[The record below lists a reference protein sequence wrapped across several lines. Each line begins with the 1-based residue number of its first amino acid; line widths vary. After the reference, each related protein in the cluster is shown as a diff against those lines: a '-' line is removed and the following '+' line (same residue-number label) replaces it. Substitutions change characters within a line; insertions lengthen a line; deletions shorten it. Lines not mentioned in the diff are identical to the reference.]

1 VIAVKMASN
10 CYSCILDRAKFECD
24 ILFSD
29 DDSKKEAME
38 ELLDFMVQHKGM
50 VPSVVGTE
58 REEIMKRRSRNPDP
72 YREMKVESNR
82 VARALIPLAKKF
94 YDESE
99 DRLEALIRIAAA
111 ANSMEWGVKGHD
123 FDVDSFEDVF
133 FDTLNENF
141 DGDLEEAR
149 RRIDRFEK
157 ILYLTDNAG
166 EIVFDLFVIE
176 KLEEMGKRVVIAPK
190 TAPILNDV
198 TADELRS
205 MTTLA
210 IEPTGPVIGLSLENA
225 RPELLRLLQDDDWLV
240 IAKGMGNF
248 ETMTEFDDMLTGRLI
263 YVMRA
268 KCEPVSMK
276 VGVSQG
282 SLVVRAV

>member
-1 VIAVKMASN
+1 MKMASN

-24 ILFSD
+24 MLFSE
-29 DDSKKEAME
+29 DDSKREAME
-38 ELLDFMVQHKGM
+38 ELLDFMAQHKGM

-58 REEIMKRRSRNPDP
+58 REEIMKRRSKNPDP
-72 YREMKVESNR
+72 YLEMKAESNR
-82 VARALIPLAKKF
+82 VATDLLPLTRRFYEEAEDKF
-94 YDESE
+94 
-99 DRLEALIRIAAA
+99 EALIRIAAA

-133 FDTLNENF
+133 LDTLKENF
-141 DGDLEEAR
+141 DGDLVEAR
-149 RRIDRFEK
+149 RRINRFENV
-157 ILYLTDNAG
+157 LYLTDNAG

-176 KLEEMGKRVVIAPK
+176 KLEEMGKRVVIGPK

-198 TADELRS
+198 TADELKY
-205 MTTLA
+205 MTSLP
-210 IEPTGPVIGLSLENA
+210 IEPTGPVIGLSLENV
-225 RPELLRLLQDDDWLV
+225 RPELLELLMNNDWLV

-248 ETMTEFDDMLTGRLI
+248 EMMTEFDDILEGRLI

-268 KCEPVSMK
+268 KCEPVSLK
-276 VGVSQG
+276 VGVTQG

>member
-1 VIAVKMASN
+1 MAVKMASN
-10 CYSCILDRAKFECD
+10 CYSCIMDRAKFECD

-29 DDSKKEAME
+29 DDSKREAME
-38 ELLDFMVQHKGM
+38 ELLDFMALHKGE
-50 VPSVVGTE
+50 VPSVVGNE
-58 REEIMKRRSRNPDP
+58 REEIMKRRSGNPDP
-72 YREMKVESNR
+72 YREMKAESNR
-82 VARALIPLAKKF
+82 VARALLPIAKKF

-99 DRLEALIRIAAA
+99 DKLEGLIRIAAA

-149 RRIDRFEK
+149 RRIERFEK

-166 EIVFDLFVIE
+166 EVVFDLFVIE
-176 KLEEMGKRVVIAPK
+176 KLEEMGKSVVIGPK

-198 TADELRS
+198 TSDELDA
-205 MTTLA
+205 MTSLA
-210 IEPTGPVIGLSLENA
+210 IEPTGPVIGLSLDKV
-225 RPELLRLLQDDDWLV
+225 RPELLDLLKDDDWLI

-282 SLVVRAV
+282 TLVVRAV

>member
-1 VIAVKMASN
+1 MAVKMASN
-10 CYSCILDRAKFECD
+10 CYSCIMDRAKFECD

-29 DDSKKEAME
+29 DDSKREAME
-38 ELLDFMVQHKGM
+38 ELLDFMALHKGE
-50 VPSVVGTE
+50 VPSVVGNE
-58 REEIMKRRSRNPDP
+58 REEIMKRRSGNPDP
-72 YREMKVESNR
+72 YREMKAESNR
-82 VARALIPLAKKF
+82 VARALLPIAKKF

-99 DRLEALIRIAAA
+99 DKLEALIRIAAA

-149 RRIDRFEK
+149 RRIERFEK

-166 EIVFDLFVIE
+166 EVVFDLFVIE
-176 KLEEMGKRVVIAPK
+176 KLEEMGKSVVIGPK

-198 TADELRS
+198 TSDELEA
-205 MTTLA
+205 MTSLA
-210 IEPTGPVIGLSLENA
+210 IEPTGPVIGLSLEKV
-225 RPELLRLLQDDDWLV
+225 RPELLDLLKDDDWLV

-248 ETMTEFDDMLTGRLI
+248 ETMTEFDDMLAGRLI

-282 SLVVRAV
+282 TLVVRAV

>member
-1 VIAVKMASN
+1 VKMASN

-24 ILFSD
+24 MLFSD
-29 DDSKKEAME
+29 DDSKREAME
-38 ELLDFMVQHKGM
+38 ELLDFMALHKGM

-58 REEIMKRRSRNPDP
+58 RERIMKRWSKNPDP
-72 YREMKVESNR
+72 YREMKAESNR
-82 VARALIPLAKKF
+82 VATDLLPLTRRF
-94 YDESE
+94 YEEAE
-99 DRLEALIRIAAA
+99 DKLEALIRIAAA

-133 FDTLNENF
+133 LDTLKEKF
-141 DGDLEEAR
+141 DGDLEVAR
-149 RRIDRFEK
+149 RRINRFGK

-166 EIVFDLFVIE
+166 EIVFDLFVIK
-176 KLEEMGKRVVIAPK
+176 KLEEMGKRVVIGPK

-198 TADELRS
+198 TADELKS
-205 MTTLA
+205 MTDLP

-225 RPELLRLLQDDDWLV
+225 RPELLDLLMNESFLV

-248 ETMTEFDDMLTGRLI
+248 ETMTEFDALLEGRLI

-268 KCEPVSMK
+268 KCEPVSLK
-276 VGVSQG
+276 VGVTQG
-282 SLVVRAV
+282 TLVVRAV

>member
-1 VIAVKMASN
+1 MKMAAS

-24 ILFSD
+24 ILFPD
-29 DDSKKEAME
+29 DDSKKGAME
-38 ELLDFMVQHKGM
+38 ELVDFMALHKGM

-58 REEIMKRRSRNPDP
+58 REEIMKRRSKNPDP
-72 YREMKVESNR
+72 YLEMKAESNR
-82 VARALIPLAKKF
+82 VATALLPLAKKF

-99 DRLEALIRIAAA
+99 DKLEALIRIAAA

-133 FDTLNENF
+133 FDTLNEKF

-149 RRIDRFEK
+149 RRINRFEK

-166 EIVFDLFVIE
+166 EVVFDLFVIE
-176 KLEEMGKRVVIAPK
+176 RLLEMGKRVVICPK
-190 TAPILNDV
+190 TVPILNDV
-198 TADELRS
+198 TADELRP
-205 MTTLA
+205 MTPLPM
-210 IEPTGPVIGLSLENA
+210 EPSGPVIGLSLENV
-225 RPELLRLLQDDDWLV
+225 RPELLRLLRDESYLV

-248 ETMTEFDDMLTGRLI
+248 ETMTEFDEFLSGRLI

-268 KCEPVSMK
+268 KCEPVSMT
-276 VGVSQG
+276 VGVPQG
-282 SLVVRAV
+282 TLVVRAV

>member
-1 VIAVKMASN
+1 MKMASN
-10 CYSCILDRAKFECD
+10 CYSCILDRAKFEAD
-24 ILFSD
+24 LLFSD
-29 DDSKKEAME
+29 DVEKMEAME
-38 ELLDFMVQHKGM
+38 ELLEFMVCHKRE

-58 REEIMKRRSRNPDP
+58 RERIMKRRSQNPDP
-72 YREMKVESNR
+72 YREMKAESNL
-82 VARALIPLAKKF
+82 VASKLLPLTERF
-94 YDESE
+94 YQESE
-99 DRLEALIRIAAA
+99 DKLEALIRIAAA

-123 FDVDSFEDVF
+123 FDVNSFEEVF

-149 RRIDRFEK
+149 RRIERFEK

-166 EIVFDLFVIE
+166 EVVFDLFVID
-176 KLEEMGKRVVIAPK
+176 KLEEMEKQVVIGPK

-198 TADELRS
+198 TAAELEP
-205 MTTLA
+205 MTALP
-210 IEPTGPVIGLSLENA
+210 IEPTGPVIGLSLENV
-225 RPELLRLLQDDDWLV
+225 RPELLDIIKDESVLV

-248 ETMTEFDDMLTGRLI
+248 ETMTEFDDMLAGRLI

-268 KCEPVSMK
+268 KCEPVSMR
-276 VGVSQG
+276 VGVPQG

>member
-1 VIAVKMASN
+1 MKMASN

-29 DDSKKEAME
+29 DDSKRVAME
-38 ELLDFMVQHKGM
+38 ELIDFMALHKGS

-58 REEIMKRRSRNPDP
+58 RERIMKRRSKNPDP
-72 YREMKVESNR
+72 YREMKAESNR
-82 VARALIPLAKKF
+82 VAADLLSLARRF
-94 YDESE
+94 YDESK
-99 DRLEALIRIAAA
+99 DKLEALIRIAAA

-133 FDTLNENF
+133 LDTLNEKF
-141 DGDLEEAR
+141 DGDLEETR
-149 RRIDRFEK
+149 RRIDRSEK
-157 ILYLTDNAG
+157 VLYLTDNAG

-176 KLEEMGKRVVIAPK
+176 KLEKMGKLVIIGPK
-190 TAPILNDV
+190 TEPILNDV
-198 TADELRS
+198 TAEELGS

-210 IEPTGPVIGLSLENA
+210 IEPSGPVIGLSLEEA
-225 RPELLRLLQDDDWLV
+225 RSELLDLLMDESFLI

-248 ETMTEFDDMLTGRLI
+248 ETMTEFDDLLEGRLI

-276 VGVSQG
+276 VGVPRG
-282 SLVVRAV
+282 TLVVRAV

>member
-1 VIAVKMASN
+1 MKMASN

-29 DDSKKEAME
+29 DDSKKGAME
-38 ELLDFMVQHKGM
+38 ELVDFMALHKGV
-50 VPSVVGTE
+50 VPSVVGNE
-58 REEIMKRRSRNPDP
+58 REEIMKRRSKNPDP
-72 YREMKVESNR
+72 YREMKAESNR
-82 VARALIPLAKKF
+82 VATALLPLAKRF

-99 DRLEALIRIAAA
+99 DKLEALIRIAAA

-133 FDTLNENF
+133 FDTLNEKF

-149 RRIDRFEK
+149 RRINRFEK

-166 EIVFDLFVIE
+166 EVVFDLFVIE
-176 KLEEMGKRVVIAPK
+176 RLLEMEKRVVICPK
-190 TAPILNDV
+190 TGPILNDV
-198 TADELRS
+198 TATELRS
-205 MTTLA
+205 MTTLPM
-210 IEPTGPVIGLSLENA
+210 EPSGPVIGLSLEKV
-225 RPELLRLLQDDDWLV
+225 RPELLRLLKDDDWLV

-248 ETMTEFDDMLTGRLI
+248 ETMTEFDEFLFGRLI

-268 KCEPVSMK
+268 KCEPVSMT
-276 VGVSQG
+276 VGVPRG
-282 SLVVRAV
+282 ALVVRAV

>member
-1 VIAVKMASN
+1 MASN

-29 DDSKKEAME
+29 DDSKREAME
-38 ELLDFMVQHKGM
+38 ELVDFMALHKGM

-58 REEIMKRRSRNPDP
+58 REEIMKRRSKNPDP
-72 YREMKVESNR
+72 YREMKAESNR
-82 VARALIPLAKKF
+82 VATALLPLAKRF

-99 DRLEALIRIAAA
+99 DKLEALIRIAAA

-133 FDTLNENF
+133 FDTLNEKF

-149 RRIDRFEK
+149 RRINHFEK
-157 ILYLTDNAG
+157 IVYLTDNAG
-166 EIVFDLFVIE
+166 EVVFDLFVIE
-176 KLEEMGKRVVIAPK
+176 KLLEMGKRVVIGPK
-190 TAPILNDV
+190 TAPILNDI
-198 TADELRS
+198 TAEELKA
-205 MTTLA
+205 MTDLP
-210 IEPTGPVIGLSLENA
+210 IEPSGPVIGLSLEKV
-225 RPELLRLLQDDDWLV
+225 RPELLDLLKDETVLV

-248 ETMTEFDDMLTGRLI
+248 ETMTEFDGFLSGRLI

-268 KCEPVSMK
+268 KCEPVSMR
-276 VGVSQG
+276 VGVPQG

>member
-1 VIAVKMASN
+1 MAVKMASN
-10 CYSCILDRAKFECD
+10 CYSCIMDRAKFECD
-24 ILFSD
+24 LLFSD
-29 DDSKKEAME
+29 DDSKREAME
-38 ELLDFMVQHKGM
+38 ELLDFMVRHKGE
-50 VPSVVGTE
+50 VPSVVGNE
-58 REEIMKRRSRNPDP
+58 REEIMKRRSGNPDP
-72 YREMKVESNR
+72 YREMKAESNR
-82 VARALIPLAKKF
+82 VARALLPIAKKF

-99 DRLEALIRIAAA
+99 DKLEGLIRIAAA

-149 RRIDRFEK
+149 RRIERFEK

-166 EIVFDLFVIE
+166 EVVFDLFVIE
-176 KLEEMGKRVVIAPK
+176 KLEEMGKSVVIGPK

-198 TADELRS
+198 TSDELEA
-205 MTTLA
+205 MTSLA
-210 IEPTGPVIGLSLENA
+210 IEPTGPVIGLSLEKV
-225 RPELLRLLQDDDWLV
+225 RPELLDLLKDDDWLV

-282 SLVVRAV
+282 TLVVRAV

>member
-1 VIAVKMASN
+1 MKMASN

-24 ILFSD
+24 ILFTD
-29 DDSKKEAME
+29 DDSKREAME
-38 ELLDFMVQHKGM
+38 ELVDFMALHKGV
-50 VPSVVGTE
+50 VPSVVGNE
-58 REEIMKRRSRNPDP
+58 REEIMKRRSKNPDP
-72 YREMKVESNR
+72 YREMKAESNR
-82 VARALIPLAKKF
+82 VATALLPLAEKF
-94 YDESE
+94 YDGSE
-99 DRLEALIRIAAA
+99 DKLEALIRIAAA

-133 FDTLNENF
+133 FETLNEKF

-149 RRIDRFEK
+149 RRINRFEK

-176 KLEEMGKRVVIAPK
+176 KLLEMGKSVVIGPK
-190 TAPILNDV
+190 TGPILNDV

-205 MTTLA
+205 MTTLP
-210 IEPTGPVIGLSLENA
+210 IEPTGPVIGLSLEKA
-225 RPELLRLLQDDDWLV
+225 RPELLDLLKDDDFLV

-248 ETMTEFDDMLTGRLI
+248 ETMTEFDEFLSGRLI

-268 KCEPVSMK
+268 KCEPVSMT
-276 VGVSQG
+276 VGVPRG
-282 SLVVRAV
+282 ALVVRAV

>member
-1 VIAVKMASN
+1 VKMASN

-24 ILFSD
+24 MLFSE
-29 DDSKKEAME
+29 DDSKREAME
-38 ELLDFMVQHKGM
+38 ELLDFMALHKGM

-58 REEIMKRRSRNPDP
+58 RERIMKRRSKNPDP
-72 YREMKVESNR
+72 YREMKAESNR
-82 VARALIPLAKKF
+82 VATDLLHLTRRF
-94 YDESE
+94 YEEAE
-99 DRLEALIRIAAA
+99 DKLEALIRIAAA

-133 FDTLNENF
+133 LDTLKENF
-141 DGDLEEAR
+141 DGDLEGAR
-149 RRIDRFEK
+149 RRINRFEK

-176 KLEEMGKRVVIAPK
+176 KLEEMGKRVVIGPK

-198 TADELRS
+198 TADELRL
-205 MTTLA
+205 MTDLP

-225 RPELLRLLQDDDWLV
+225 RPELLDLLMDESWLV

-248 ETMTEFDDMLTGRLI
+248 EMMTEFDDILEGRLI

-268 KCEPVSMK
+268 KCEPVSLR
-276 VGVSQG
+276 VGVTQG

>member
-1 VIAVKMASN
+1 VKMASN

-24 ILFSD
+24 LLFSE
-29 DDSKKEAME
+29 DDSKREAME
-38 ELLDFMVQHKGM
+38 ELLDFMAHHKGE

-58 REEIMKRRSRNPDP
+58 RERIMKRRSKNPDP
-72 YREMKVESNR
+72 YREMKAESNQ
-82 VARALIPLAKKF
+82 VATDLLPLTRRF

-99 DRLEALIRIAAA
+99 DKLEALIRIAAA

-133 FDTLNENF
+133 FDTLMEKL

-176 KLEEMGKRVVIAPK
+176 KLEKMGKSVVIGPK
-190 TAPILNDV
+190 TEPVLNDV
-198 TADELRS
+198 TAAEVKS
-205 MTTLA
+205 MTKLS
-210 IEPTGPVIGLSLENA
+210 IEPTGSVIGLSLKEA
-225 RPELLRLLQDDDWLV
+225 RSELLDILMADDWLV

-248 ETMTEFDDMLTGRLI
+248 ETMTEFDDLLKERLI

-282 SLVVRAV
+282 TLVVRTV

>member
-1 VIAVKMASN
+1 VKMASN

-24 ILFSD
+24 MLFSE

-38 ELLDFMVQHKGM
+38 ELLDFMTLHKGM

-58 REEIMKRRSRNPDP
+58 RERIMKRRSKNPDP
-72 YREMKVESNR
+72 YREMKAESNR
-82 VARALIPLAKKF
+82 VAKDLLPLTRRF
-94 YDESE
+94 YEEAE
-99 DRLEALIRIAAA
+99 DKLEALIRIAAA

-123 FDVDSFEDVF
+123 FDVNSFEDVF
-133 FDTLNENF
+133 LDTLKENF

-176 KLEEMGKRVVIAPK
+176 KLEEMGKLVVICPK

-198 TADELRS
+198 TAAELRS
-205 MTTLA
+205 MTSLP
-210 IEPTGPVIGLSLENA
+210 IESTGPVVGLSLEEA
-225 RPELLRLLQDDDWLV
+225 RAEFLDIFWDESWLV
-240 IAKGMGNF
+240 VAKGMGNF
-248 ETMTEFDDMLTGRLI
+248 ETMTEFDDRLIGRLI

-268 KCEPVSMK
+268 KCEPVSLK

-282 SLVVRAV
+282 TLVVRAV